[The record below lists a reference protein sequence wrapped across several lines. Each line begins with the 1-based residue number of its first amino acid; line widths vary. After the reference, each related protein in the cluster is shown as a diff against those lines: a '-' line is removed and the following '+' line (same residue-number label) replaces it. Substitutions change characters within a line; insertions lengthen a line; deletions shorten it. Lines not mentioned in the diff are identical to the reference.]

1 MNELNEAEVLLGAA
15 NRDLNALLGMLQV
28 EKLFSDEIFGQH
40 VQQAVE
46 KALKAWLVILGE
58 TYPRTHNL
66 GTLCHH
72 LEKLDCAVADYWSL
86 TDFTPFSSQFRYEA
100 LIGDKEP
107 IDRGDTIAQIQKLY
121 SEVKTTLKVVQSAKE
136 TDDQEGADENR

>member
-1 MNELNEAEVLLGAA
+1 MNELNEAEVLLDAA

-66 GTLCHH
+66 STLCHH
-72 LEKLDCAVADYWSL
+72 LEELDCDVSDCWRL

-100 LIGDKEP
+100 LISDKEP
-107 IDRGDTIAQIQKLY
+107 IDRKGTITQVQRLY
-121 SEVKTTLKVVQSAKE
+121 STVKTALKAIQSAKE
-136 TDDQEGADENR
+136 TDNQEGSDENC

>member
-66 GTLCHH
+66 STLCRH
-72 LEKLDCAVADYWSL
+72 LEELGCDVADYWSL

-107 IDRGDTIAQIQKLY
+107 IDREDTIAQVQKLY
-121 SEVKTTLKVVQSAKE
+121 STVKTALKVLQSVE
-136 TDDQEGADENR
+136 DNNSGGR